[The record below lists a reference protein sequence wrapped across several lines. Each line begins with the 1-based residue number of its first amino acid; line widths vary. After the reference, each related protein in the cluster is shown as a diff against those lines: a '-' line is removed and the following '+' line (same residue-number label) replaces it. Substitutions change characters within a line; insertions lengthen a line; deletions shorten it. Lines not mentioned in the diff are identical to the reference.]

1 MQEAKLE
8 ITKNSNGK
16 YTFKEYYFQDGSS
29 SWEND
34 PFTYYPTLSG
44 TTLTVT
50 PHIMDCWDTAEIKSL
65 DKTKLVLECV
75 GDDGNENWYTLD
87 TYVRAN
93 N

>member
-1 MQEAKLE
+1 MENILSKSIILRWLKLMGE
-8 ITKNSNGK
+8 C
-16 YTFKEYYFQDGSS
+16 
-29 SWEND
+29 

-87 TYVRAN
+87 TYVRAE
-93 N
+93 